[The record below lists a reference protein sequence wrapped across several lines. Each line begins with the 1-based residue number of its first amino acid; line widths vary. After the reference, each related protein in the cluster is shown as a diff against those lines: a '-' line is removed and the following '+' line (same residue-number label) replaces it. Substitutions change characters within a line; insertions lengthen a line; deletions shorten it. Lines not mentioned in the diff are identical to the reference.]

1 MDKTLGWCDA
11 HVTSQSDASQDFH
24 ARADDCERFVSA
36 EDLLPDIKGVLI
48 KARRLTRFAWL
59 VAVGIYVAFIVFLL
73 ITTDQS
79 VGQSLLLAAVSLVMI
94 PAVRALTL
102 GGAEAIALNDED
114 VRLLPKVQFLYER
127 GILTPEDVQHVKV
140 G

>member
-24 ARADDCERFVSA
+24 ARADDCEHFVSA